1 MCTRFYIERSSDD
14 YKEHT
19 ALIDRFYGIYSK
31 GIITFGEV
39 RPTDV
44 VPVIAPDKDGLR
56 STFPMKWG
64 YTLPNTNKPLVNAR
78 VETAPTKPTFK
89 ESWARHRC
97 IIPAAWYYE
106 WDHFKSADGKTKN
119 GDKYLIQPANSNIT
133 CLCGLYRIEKDIPV
147 FTVLTTTPT
156 KELSIIHDRMPLILP
171 EEYIDKWIDPNSKAD
186 DILQY
191 ALTDMIIEKAK
202 D

>member
-31 GIITFGEV
+31 GITTQGEV

-44 VPVIAPDKDGLR
+44 VPVIAPDKNGVR

-64 YTLPNTNKPLVNAR
+64 FTLPKSRQPLVNAR
-78 VETAPTKPTFK
+78 VETASTKPTFK
-89 ESWARHRC
+89 DSWERRRC

-106 WDHFKSADGKTKN
+106 WQHFKTVDGKTKT
-119 GDKYLIQPANSNIT
+119 GDKYLIQPNNSDMT

-147 FTVLTTTPT
+147 FTVLTTEPT
-156 KELSIIHDRMPLILP
+156 EELSSIHDRMPLILP
-171 EEYIDKWIDPNSKAD
+171 ENLINDWIDPKSEP
-186 DILQY
+186 DIIIQY
-191 ALTDMIIEKAK
+191 AIKDVIIEKAT
-202 D
+202 

>member
-14 YKEHT
+14 YKEHP
-19 ALIDRFYGIYSK
+19 ALINRFYGIYSK
-31 GIITFGEV
+31 GVITSGEV

-44 VPVIAPDKDGLR
+44 VPVIAPDKKGAR

-64 YTLPNTNKPLVNAR
+64 FTLPKSNQPLVNAR
-78 VETAPTKPTFK
+78 VETASTKPTFK
-89 ESWARHRC
+89 DSWERRRC

-106 WDHFKSADGKTKN
+106 WEHFKSADGRIKT
-119 GDKYLIQPANSNIT
+119 GDKYVIQPASSDIT
-133 CLCGLYRIEKDIPV
+133 CLCGLYRIEGDIPV

-156 KELSIIHDRMPLILP
+156 KELSRIHDRMPLILP
-171 EEYIDKWIDPNSKAD
+171 KEYIDDWIDPGSKAD
-186 DILQY
+186 DLLQY
-191 ALTDMIIEKAK
+191 ALTDMIIEKAG